1 MKLFS
6 KNEDEFKIFEQTKT
20 ENSFLIDSHK
30 TTKVNPV
37 SQGKCCIKMLKKIFH
52 YYKLCHYMDES

>member
-30 TTKVNPV
+30 TTKFCKPR
-37 SQGKCCIKMLKKIFH
+37 KMLHKNVEKNFSLLQTVSLH
-52 YYKLCHYMDES
+52 G